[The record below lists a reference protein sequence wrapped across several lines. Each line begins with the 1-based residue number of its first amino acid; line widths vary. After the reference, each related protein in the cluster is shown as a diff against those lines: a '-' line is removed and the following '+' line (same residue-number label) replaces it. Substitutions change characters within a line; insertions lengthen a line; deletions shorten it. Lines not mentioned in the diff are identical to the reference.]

1 MYKRTRKILV
11 SYHVERGNIYNTA
24 AATRI
29 AAKVATMDTEPR
41 AALLA
46 TVMAE
51 VEDAAVDEVGVGVLP
66 VTTEVPFEP
75 VSPVGAAPDP
85 TVVPDPELPMPTPWD
100 GERPPPEEATSVAE
114 AAEEREEAPLERE
127 EAALVTEET
136 YPEAAE
142 ESELAVTEEALLWED
157 EPDPDPDPED
167 AVELDA
173 TAEVDDDPDEAEDEE
188 LETAEQDRSNNGV
201 VLKVEP
207 TIPKLGEGTV
217 GSASWRVNH
226 QVLTLPR
233 RGHATSSQ

>member
-1 MYKRTRKILV
+1 MYKRTREILV
-11 SYHVERGNIYNTA
+11 SYYVERGNIYNTA
-24 AATRI
+24 TATRI
-29 AAKVATMDTEPR
+29 AAKAATMDADPR
-41 AALLA
+41 AALLPTA
-46 TVMAE
+46 MTE
-51 VEDAAVDEVGVGVLP
+51 VEDPAVDEVGVGVLP
-66 VTTEVPFEP
+66 ATTEVPFVP

-85 TVVPDPELPMPTPWD
+85 AVVPEPEPPMPTPWD
-100 GERPPPEEATSVAE
+100 GERPPPEEAMLVAE
-114 AAEEREEAPLERE
+114 DAEEREEAG
-127 EAALVTEET
+127 LVPEET

-142 ESELAVTEEALLWED
+142 DSELAVTEALLWEED
-157 EPDPDPDPED
+157 PDTDPDPED

-173 TAEVDDDPDEAEDEE
+173 TAEVEDPDEAEDEE
-188 LETAEQDRSNNGV
+188 LEETALQERSNNGV

>member
-1 MYKRTRKILV
+1 MYMLPS
-11 SYHVERGNIYNTA
+11 SYRIERGNIYNTA

-29 AAKVATMDTEPR
+29 AAKAATTDAEPR
-41 AALLA
+41 AALLLTA
-46 TVMAE
+46 ITDVD
-51 VEDAAVDEVGVGVLP
+51 DAAVDEVGAGMLP
-66 VTTEVPFEP
+66 ATTDVPFAP

-85 TVVPDPELPMPTPWD
+85 AVVPEPEPPMPTPWD
-100 GERPPPEEATSVAE
+100 GERPPPEEAMLVAE
-114 AAEEREEAPLERE
+114 AAEEREEAPLEWE
-127 EAALVTEET
+127 EAALVTEEA

-142 ESELAVTEEALLWED
+142 DSELAVTEEALLWED
-157 EPDPDPDPED
+157 EPDPETDPED

-173 TAEVDDDPDEAEDEE
+173 TAEVEEDPDEAEDEE
-188 LETAEQDRSNNGV
+188 LEETAEQERSNNGV